1 MVNPLKQKK
10 KMNYPKTIN
19 IKLEQVKETTST
31 NDYLAKLCKENKAK
45 EFYTVVAESQTNGK
59 GQRGNTWEAESG
71 KNLTFSMVLYPTA
84 LKAKEQFSL
93 SMVAALSCHQALGNY
108 TDGFSIKWPNDI
120 YFGEEG
126 MTSTSAQHVSAMAN
140 VMVQDIK
147 QHIMGLRLYQ
157 KSIRVIGD
165 AEVTVE
171 TVNNTLP
178 EIAESVKRICKANA
192 LIAWLREAVKE
203 REQAQKY
210 VSDMSLDDWMKKQGI
225 EKPVSPEPPQMP
237 RINFQ
242 DYKTILDTG
251 LSVKEYNRFVE
262 LNSALAVYGEMIHEK
277 GLLTRQ
283 KSELARIM
291 QNPTEVKE
299 SGRDTIITRYEA
311 DDAAVIDEVYTELQA
326 RYRKL
331 QAEKNGI
338 EAKFSNLAMDYQ
350 TRKNDEWKA
359 AKAQYD
365 RDLQKVNSELVG
377 IQTQMKDWKKQRL
390 EELAALKIIIPD
402 ALKPLY
408 KELKVKYL

>member
-1 MVNPLKQKK
+1 MNIMEKAQKRAIL
-10 KMNYPKTIN
+10 MIDSEY
-19 IKLEQVKETTST
+19 V
-31 NDYLAKLCKENKAK
+31 
-45 EFYTVVAESQTNGK
+45 F
-59 GQRGNTWEAESG
+59 
-71 KNLTFSMVLYPTA
+71 
-84 LKAKEQFSL
+84 
-93 SMVAALSCHQALGNY
+93 
-108 TDGFSIKWPNDI
+108 NDI
-120 YFGEEG
+120 YFTTEEG

-147 QHIMGLRLYQ
+147 QHIMGLRLYE

-283 KSELARIM
+283 KSELSRIM

-299 SGRDTIITRYEA
+299 SGRDTIITTYKVDVNISA
-311 DDAAVIDEVYTELQA
+311 DIDNLYTELQSE
-326 RYRKL
+326 YRKL

-377 IQTQMKDWKKQRL
+377 IQTQMKEWKKQRL

>member
-1 MVNPLKQKK
+1 MEKAQKRAIL
-10 KMNYPKTIN
+10 MIDSEY
-19 IKLEQVKETTST
+19 V
-31 NDYLAKLCKENKAK
+31 
-45 EFYTVVAESQTNGK
+45 F
-59 GQRGNTWEAESG
+59 
-71 KNLTFSMVLYPTA
+71 
-84 LKAKEQFSL
+84 
-93 SMVAALSCHQALGNY
+93 
-108 TDGFSIKWPNDI
+108 NDI
-120 YFGEEG
+120 YFTTEEG

-147 QHIMGLRLYQ
+147 QHIMGLRLYE

-225 EKPVSPEPPQMP
+225 EKPAVPQPPQMP

-242 DYKTILDTG
+242 DYNTILDTG
-251 LSVKEYNRFVE
+251 LTVKEYNRFVE

-299 SGRDTIITRYEA
+299 SGRDTIITTYKVSPHMTDI
-311 DDAAVIDEVYTELQA
+311 DDLYTELQSE
-326 RYRKL
+326 YRKL

-377 IQTQMKDWKKQRL
+377 IQTQMNDWKKQRL

>member
-1 MVNPLKQKK
+1 MNIMEKAQKRAIL
-10 KMNYPKTIN
+10 MIDSEY
-19 IKLEQVKETTST
+19 V
-31 NDYLAKLCKENKAK
+31 
-45 EFYTVVAESQTNGK
+45 F
-59 GQRGNTWEAESG
+59 
-71 KNLTFSMVLYPTA
+71 
-84 LKAKEQFSL
+84 
-93 SMVAALSCHQALGNY
+93 
-108 TDGFSIKWPNDI
+108 NDI
-120 YFGEEG
+120 YFTTEEG

-147 QHIMGLRLYQ
+147 QHIMGLRLYE

-225 EKPVSPEPPQMP
+225 EKPAMPQPPQMP

-242 DYKTILDTG
+242 DYNTILDTG
-251 LSVKEYNRFVE
+251 LTVKEYNRFVE

-299 SGRDTIITRYEA
+299 SGRDTIITTYKVDVNISA
-311 DDAAVIDEVYTELQA
+311 DIDNLYTELQSE
-326 RYRKL
+326 YRKL

-377 IQTQMKDWKKQRL
+377 IQTQMKEWKKQRL

>member
-1 MVNPLKQKK
+1 MNIMEKAQKRAIL
-10 KMNYPKTIN
+10 MIDSEY
-19 IKLEQVKETTST
+19 V
-31 NDYLAKLCKENKAK
+31 
-45 EFYTVVAESQTNGK
+45 F
-59 GQRGNTWEAESG
+59 
-71 KNLTFSMVLYPTA
+71 
-84 LKAKEQFSL
+84 
-93 SMVAALSCHQALGNY
+93 
-108 TDGFSIKWPNDI
+108 NDI
-120 YFGEEG
+120 YFTTEEG

-147 QHIMGLRLYQ
+147 QHIMGLRLYE

-210 VSDMSLDDWMKKQGI
+210 VSDMSLDDWMKKHGI
-225 EKPVSPEPPQMP
+225 EKPAVPQPPQMP

-242 DYKTILDTG
+242 DYNTILDTG
-251 LSVKEYNRFVE
+251 LTVKEYNRFVE

-299 SGRDTIITRYEA
+299 SGRDTIITTYKVDVNISA
-311 DDAAVIDEVYTELQA
+311 DIDNLYTELQSE
-326 RYRKL
+326 YRKL

-350 TRKNDEWKA
+350 TRKMDEWKA

-377 IQTQMKDWKKQRL
+377 IQTQMNDWKKQRL

>member
-1 MVNPLKQKK
+1 MNIMEKAQKRAIIQIDTE
-10 KMNYPKTIN
+10 Y
-19 IKLEQVKETTST
+19 V
-31 NDYLAKLCKENKAK
+31 
-45 EFYTVVAESQTNGK
+45 F
-59 GQRGNTWEAESG
+59 
-71 KNLTFSMVLYPTA
+71 
-84 LKAKEQFSL
+84 
-93 SMVAALSCHQALGNY
+93 
-108 TDGFSIKWPNDI
+108 NDI

-126 MTSTSAQHVSAMAN
+126 MTSTSANHVSAMAN

-147 QHIMGLRLYQ
+147 NRLMGLRLYE

-299 SGRDTIITRYEA
+299 SGRDTIITTYKV
-311 DDAAVIDEVYTELQA
+311 DVNISSDIDNLYTELQSE
-326 RYRKL
+326 YRKL

-377 IQTQMKDWKKQRL
+377 IQTQMKEWKKQRL

>member
-1 MVNPLKQKK
+1 MNIMEKAQKRAIL
-10 KMNYPKTIN
+10 MIDSEY
-19 IKLEQVKETTST
+19 V
-31 NDYLAKLCKENKAK
+31 
-45 EFYTVVAESQTNGK
+45 F
-59 GQRGNTWEAESG
+59 
-71 KNLTFSMVLYPTA
+71 
-84 LKAKEQFSL
+84 
-93 SMVAALSCHQALGNY
+93 
-108 TDGFSIKWPNDI
+108 NDI
-120 YFGEEG
+120 YFTTEEG

-147 QHIMGLRLYQ
+147 QHIMGLRLYE

-225 EKPVSPEPPQMP
+225 EKPSVPQPPQMP

-242 DYKTILDTG
+242 DYNTILDTG
-251 LSVKEYNRFVE
+251 LTVKEYNRFVE

-299 SGRDTIITRYEA
+299 SGRDTIITTYKVSPHMTDI
-311 DDAAVIDEVYTELQA
+311 DDLYTELQSE
-326 RYRKL
+326 YRKL

-350 TRKNDEWKA
+350 TRKMDEWKS
-359 AKAQYD
+359 AKTQYD

-377 IQTQMKDWKKQRL
+377 IQTQMNDWKKQRL

>member
-1 MVNPLKQKK
+1 MEKAQKRAIL
-10 KMNYPKTIN
+10 MIDSEY
-19 IKLEQVKETTST
+19 V
-31 NDYLAKLCKENKAK
+31 
-45 EFYTVVAESQTNGK
+45 F
-59 GQRGNTWEAESG
+59 
-71 KNLTFSMVLYPTA
+71 
-84 LKAKEQFSL
+84 
-93 SMVAALSCHQALGNY
+93 
-108 TDGFSIKWPNDI
+108 NDI
-120 YFGEEG
+120 YFTTEEG

-147 QHIMGLRLYQ
+147 QHIMGLRLYE

-210 VSDMSLDDWMKKQGI
+210 VSDMTLDDWMKKQGI
-225 EKPVSPEPPQMP
+225 EKPASPEPPQMP

-283 KSELARIM
+283 KSELARII

-299 SGRDTIITRYEA
+299 SGRDTIITTYKVDVNISA
-311 DDAAVIDEVYTELQA
+311 DIDNLYTELQSE
-326 RYRKL
+326 YRKL

-359 AKAQYD
+359 AKSQYD

-377 IQTQMKDWKKQRL
+377 IQTQMKEWKKQRL

>member
-1 MVNPLKQKK
+1 MNIMEKAQKRAIL
-10 KMNYPKTIN
+10 TIDS
-19 IKLEQVKETTST
+19 EYV
-31 NDYLAKLCKENKAK
+31 
-45 EFYTVVAESQTNGK
+45 F
-59 GQRGNTWEAESG
+59 
-71 KNLTFSMVLYPTA
+71 
-84 LKAKEQFSL
+84 
-93 SMVAALSCHQALGNY
+93 
-108 TDGFSIKWPNDI
+108 NDI
-120 YFGEEG
+120 YFTTEEG

-147 QHIMGLRLYQ
+147 QHIMGLRLYE

-225 EKPVSPEPPQMP
+225 EKPAVPQPPQMP

-242 DYKTILDTG
+242 DYNTILDTG
-251 LSVKEYNRFVE
+251 LTVKEYNRFVE

-299 SGRDTIITRYEA
+299 SGRDTIITTYKVSPHMT
-311 DDAAVIDEVYTELQA
+311 DIDNLYTELQSE
-326 RYRKL
+326 YRKL

-350 TRKNDEWKA
+350 TRKMDEWKA

-377 IQTQMKDWKKQRL
+377 IQTQMNDWKKQRL

>member
-1 MVNPLKQKK
+1 MNIMEKAQKRAIL
-10 KMNYPKTIN
+10 MIDSEY
-19 IKLEQVKETTST
+19 V
-31 NDYLAKLCKENKAK
+31 
-45 EFYTVVAESQTNGK
+45 F
-59 GQRGNTWEAESG
+59 
-71 KNLTFSMVLYPTA
+71 
-84 LKAKEQFSL
+84 
-93 SMVAALSCHQALGNY
+93 
-108 TDGFSIKWPNDI
+108 NDI
-120 YFGEEG
+120 YFTTEEG

-171 TVNNTLP
+171 TVNNKLP

-225 EKPVSPEPPQMP
+225 EKPAVPQPPQMP

-242 DYKTILDTG
+242 DYNTILDTG
-251 LSVKEYNRFVE
+251 LTVKEYNRFVE

-299 SGRDTIITRYEA
+299 SGRDTIITTYKVDVNISA
-311 DDAAVIDEVYTELQA
+311 DIDNLYTELQSE
-326 RYRKL
+326 YRKL

-350 TRKNDEWKA
+350 TRKMDEWKA

-377 IQTQMKDWKKQRL
+377 IQTQMNDWKKQRL

>member
-1 MVNPLKQKK
+1 MNIMEKAQKRAIL
-10 KMNYPKTIN
+10 MIDSEY
-19 IKLEQVKETTST
+19 V
-31 NDYLAKLCKENKAK
+31 
-45 EFYTVVAESQTNGK
+45 F
-59 GQRGNTWEAESG
+59 
-71 KNLTFSMVLYPTA
+71 
-84 LKAKEQFSL
+84 
-93 SMVAALSCHQALGNY
+93 
-108 TDGFSIKWPNDI
+108 NDI
-120 YFGEEG
+120 YFTTEEG
-126 MTSTSAQHVSAMAN
+126 MISTSAQHVSAMAN

-147 QHIMGLRLYQ
+147 QHIMGLRLYE

-225 EKPVSPEPPQMP
+225 EKPAVPQPPQMP

-242 DYKTILDTG
+242 DYNTILDTG
-251 LSVKEYNRFVE
+251 LTVKEYNRFVE

-299 SGRDTIITRYEA
+299 SGRDTIITTYKVDVNISA
-311 DDAAVIDEVYTELQA
+311 DIDNLYTELQSE
-326 RYRKL
+326 YRKM

-350 TRKNDEWKA
+350 TRKMDEWKA

-377 IQTQMKDWKKQRL
+377 IQTQMNDWKKQRL

>member
-1 MVNPLKQKK
+1 MNIMEKAQKRAIL
-10 KMNYPKTIN
+10 MIDSEY
-19 IKLEQVKETTST
+19 V
-31 NDYLAKLCKENKAK
+31 
-45 EFYTVVAESQTNGK
+45 F
-59 GQRGNTWEAESG
+59 
-71 KNLTFSMVLYPTA
+71 
-84 LKAKEQFSL
+84 
-93 SMVAALSCHQALGNY
+93 
-108 TDGFSIKWPNDI
+108 NDI
-120 YFGEEG
+120 YFTTEEG

-147 QHIMGLRLYQ
+147 QHIMGLRLYE

-210 VSDMSLDDWMKKQGI
+210 VSDMTLDDWMKKQGI

-299 SGRDTIITRYEA
+299 SGRDTIITTYKVDVNISA
-311 DDAAVIDEVYTELQA
+311 DIDNLYTELQSE
-326 RYRKL
+326 YRKL

-377 IQTQMKDWKKQRL
+377 IQTQMKEWKKQRL

>member
-1 MVNPLKQKK
+1 MEKAQKRAIL
-10 KMNYPKTIN
+10 MIDSEY
-19 IKLEQVKETTST
+19 V
-31 NDYLAKLCKENKAK
+31 
-45 EFYTVVAESQTNGK
+45 F
-59 GQRGNTWEAESG
+59 
-71 KNLTFSMVLYPTA
+71 
-84 LKAKEQFSL
+84 
-93 SMVAALSCHQALGNY
+93 
-108 TDGFSIKWPNDI
+108 NDI
-120 YFGEEG
+120 YFTNEEG

-147 QHIMGLRLYQ
+147 QHIMGLRLYE

-171 TVNNTLP
+171 MANNTLP

-225 EKPVSPEPPQMP
+225 EKPAVPQPPQMP

-242 DYKTILDTG
+242 DYNTILDTG
-251 LSVKEYNRFVE
+251 LTVKEYNRFVE

-299 SGRDTIITRYEA
+299 SGRDTIITTYKVSPHMT
-311 DDAAVIDEVYTELQA
+311 DIDNLYTELQSE
-326 RYRKL
+326 YRKL

-350 TRKNDEWKA
+350 TCKMDEWKA

-377 IQTQMKDWKKQRL
+377 IQTQMNDWKKQRL

>member
-1 MVNPLKQKK
+1 MEKAQKRAIL
-10 KMNYPKTIN
+10 MIDSEY
-19 IKLEQVKETTST
+19 V
-31 NDYLAKLCKENKAK
+31 
-45 EFYTVVAESQTNGK
+45 F
-59 GQRGNTWEAESG
+59 
-71 KNLTFSMVLYPTA
+71 
-84 LKAKEQFSL
+84 
-93 SMVAALSCHQALGNY
+93 
-108 TDGFSIKWPNDI
+108 NDI
-120 YFGEEG
+120 YFTTEEG

-147 QHIMGLRLYQ
+147 QHIMGLRLYE

-178 EIAESVKRICKANA
+178 EIAESVKQICKANA

-225 EKPVSPEPPQMP
+225 EKPAIPQPPQMP

-242 DYKTILDTG
+242 DYNTILDTG
-251 LSVKEYNRFVE
+251 LTVKEYNRFVE

-299 SGRDTIITRYEA
+299 SGRDTIITTYKVDVNISA
-311 DDAAVIDEVYTELQA
+311 DIDNLYTELQSE
-326 RYRKL
+326 YRKL

-377 IQTQMKDWKKQRL
+377 IQTQMQEWKKQRL

>member
-1 MVNPLKQKK
+1 MNIMEKAQKRAIL
-10 KMNYPKTIN
+10 MIDSEY
-19 IKLEQVKETTST
+19 V
-31 NDYLAKLCKENKAK
+31 
-45 EFYTVVAESQTNGK
+45 F
-59 GQRGNTWEAESG
+59 
-71 KNLTFSMVLYPTA
+71 
-84 LKAKEQFSL
+84 
-93 SMVAALSCHQALGNY
+93 
-108 TDGFSIKWPNDI
+108 NDI
-120 YFGEEG
+120 YFTTEEG

-147 QHIMGLRLYQ
+147 QHIMGLRLYE

-225 EKPVSPEPPQMP
+225 EKPAVPQPPQMP

-242 DYKTILDTG
+242 DYNTILDTG
-251 LSVKEYNRFVE
+251 LTVKEYNRFVE

-299 SGRDTIITRYEA
+299 SGRDTIITTYKVSPHMTDI
-311 DDAAVIDEVYTELQA
+311 DDLYTELQSE
-326 RYRKL
+326 YRKL

-377 IQTQMKDWKKQRL
+377 IQTQMQEWKKQRL

>member
-1 MVNPLKQKK
+1 MNIMEKAQKRAIL
-10 KMNYPKTIN
+10 MIDSEY
-19 IKLEQVKETTST
+19 V
-31 NDYLAKLCKENKAK
+31 
-45 EFYTVVAESQTNGK
+45 F
-59 GQRGNTWEAESG
+59 
-71 KNLTFSMVLYPTA
+71 
-84 LKAKEQFSL
+84 
-93 SMVAALSCHQALGNY
+93 
-108 TDGFSIKWPNDI
+108 NDI
-120 YFGEEG
+120 YFTNDEG

-147 QHIMGLRLYQ
+147 QHIMGLRLYV

-225 EKPVSPEPPQMP
+225 EKPAVPQPPQMP
-237 RINFQ
+237 HINFQ
-242 DYKTILDTG
+242 DYNTILDTG
-251 LSVKEYNRFVE
+251 LTVKEYNRFVE

-299 SGRDTIITRYEA
+299 SGRDTIITTYKV
-311 DDAAVIDEVYTELQA
+311 DVNISTDIDNLYTELQSE
-326 RYRKL
+326 YRKL

-350 TRKNDEWKA
+350 TRKMDEWKA

-377 IQTQMKDWKKQRL
+377 IQTQMNDWKKQRL